1 MKDTTGRRKL
11 LDFLNRELIGPVD
24 GKDEIISDT
33 VPLQRYTM
41 GILFPVASSADDRLE
56 TEEEE
61 PGGDENT
68 EDPVTLAGQWM
79 PSSIGLTF
87 YLSGGDRL
95 GVEICGA
102 KYDKENEGSEA
113 WKRFPVAESDD
124 PEVHC
129 FAIPGLPNGKSQ
141 RDSKNV
147 LDGRGQIQVH
157 WRRMN
162 DGYLTTVTLLNVRD
176 AGDERPA
183 VEDCLYQVGM
193 TCRAIGGRIHEY
205 PDAKNVSLTDEEE
218 EMRVL
223 YRDAPAY
230 AIGHGCA
237 ASWTT
242 SDETVTS
249 VATTLIPEYEL
260 PPITHT
266 KTGDTNTLR
275 IARLADPNEDVQS
288 LLEDLKVFVEGYEVW
303 TESLPELNPDIPL
316 TYSGAKNRL
325 LDGLRETA
333 SRMRRG
339 IDRLHADADV
349 LRAFRLANRAML
361 MQMYHGKAYGKR
373 RSRNSVNPDT
383 PDYLSLSEYTWRP
396 FQLAYQLLTLDSAVD
411 ESSQYRGVVDL
422 IWFPTGGGK
431 TEAYLAVA
439 ATQIFLRRIRH
450 GDQGG
455 GTTVITRY
463 TLRLLTAQQFERSA
477 RLICAC
483 ETIRREH
490 TTDLGSEP
498 ISIGLWAG
506 GNMSPNYLTRS
517 SRYSKSAKEAYEDM
531 LEDESP
537 SNPFQL
543 DQCPWCGTE
552 IIPERRDSDPK
563 AYGVEVANRSFSMYC
578 PTDCCHF
585 HEQLP
590 VSVVD
595 EDLYQRPPT
604 FLIATVDK
612 FAQLVWN
619 GEAGVFFGGD
629 GSMGPSLILQD
640 ELHLLS
646 GPLGTTTG
654 IYESG
659 IEALMEM
666 KGVRPKIIASTAT
679 IRNAGDQ
686 VRGLFGNEVR
696 LFPPPGLSASDSYF
710 AETDQDAPGRLYA
723 GILSSNHR
731 ATTSLIR
738 TSAALQQAMIECD
751 LTEKERDAYWTLVV
765 YHNSLRELGKTVTFA
780 RDDIPARIRVIAR
793 DQSKLRKLQDLDVVE
808 LTSNL
813 SDEQIPAIFN
823 RLTLGPDDD
832 GAISMVACTNMFSV
846 GVDIQRL
853 GLMLVNGQPKTTS
866 EYIQASSRVG
876 RGQVPGLVVAHYA
889 SSKPRDRSHYESF
902 LPYHSALYK
911 NVEPTSV
918 TPFSLPS
925 RDRALHA
932 AFVILIRHG
941 AGLKSNES
949 AGSFDR
955 DDPDVKNAAK
965 LLLRAASR
973 MEPAEAQATE
983 RHLATLIDEWHER
996 AKLADGALYY
1006 RSNSRSVKALLKNF
1020 GASGDGWETLNSM
1033 RNVDR
1038 QCEIAVIGEHDRTRV

>member
-1 MKDTTGRRKL
+1 MESKTGRRKII
-11 LDFLNRELIGPVD
+11 DFLKRELIGPVD
-24 GKDEIISDT
+24 GRDEIISDT
-33 VPLQRYTM
+33 IPLQRYTM
-41 GILFPVASSADDRLE
+41 GILFPGTSSANEQLE
-56 TEEEE
+56 GEEEE
-61 PGGDENT
+61 LGGDEGT
-68 EDPVTLAGQWM
+68 EDPVTLSGQWM

-87 YLSGGDRL
+87 YLSGRARL
-95 GVEICGA
+95 TVEVYGA
-102 KYDKENEGSEA
+102 AYNKESEDSGA
-113 WKRFPVAESDD
+113 WKRSPIAESDN
-124 PEVHC
+124 PEVYDFDNPRLH
-129 FAIPGLPNGKSQ
+129 NRDSQ
-141 RDSKNV
+141 RNSIHV

-176 AGDERPA
+176 AGDERPE
-183 VEDCLYQVGM
+183 VEDCLYQVGL
-193 TCRAIGGRIHEY
+193 TCKADGGRIREY

-218 EMRVL
+218 ELRVL
-223 YRDAPAY
+223 YRDSPAY

-237 ASWTT
+237 ASWDT
-242 SDETVTS
+242 SGEVVTS
-249 VATTLIPEYEL
+249 VSTALIPEYEL

-266 KTGDTNTLR
+266 EAGDPKTLR
-275 IARLADPNEDVQS
+275 IARLADPDEDVQS
-288 LLEDLKVFVEGYEVW
+288 LVDDLNVFVQGYEAW
-303 TESLPELNPDIPL
+303 IDALPEVNSDISPA
-316 TYSGAKNRL
+316 YSAAKNRL

-333 SRMRRG
+333 GRMRRG
-339 IDRLHADADV
+339 IERLHADPDV

-361 MQMYHGKAYGKR
+361 MQMYHGNAFVKR
-373 RSRNSVNPDT
+373 RPRNSFTPDT
-383 PDYLSLSEYTWRP
+383 PDYLSLSDYTWRP
-396 FQLAYQLLTLDSAVD
+396 FQLAYQLLTLDSVVD
-411 ESSQYRGVVDL
+411 ESSQYRDVVDL

-439 ATQIFLRRIRH
+439 AMQIFLRRIRH
-450 GDQGG
+450 GNRGG

-483 ETIRREH
+483 EILRR
-490 TTDLGSEP
+490 TNVSDLGTEP

-506 GNMSPNYLTRS
+506 NMSPNHLTRS
-517 SRYSKSAKEAYEDM
+517 SKYSKSAKEAYEDM
-531 LEDESP
+531 LEDELP

-552 IIPERRDSDPK
+552 IVPQRRESDSK
-563 AYGVEVANRSFSMYC
+563 AYGVEVTNRSFKMYC
-578 PTDCCHF
+578 PTERCIF
-585 HEQLP
+585 HERLP

-612 FAQLVWN
+612 FAQLAWN
-619 GEAGVFFGGD
+619 GGAGVFFGGD

-646 GPLGTTTG
+646 GPLGTTAG
-654 IYESG
+654 LYESG
-659 IEALMEM
+659 IEALMEL

-679 IRNAGDQ
+679 IRNADDQ
-686 VRGLFGNEVR
+686 VRGLFGNRVR
-696 LFPPPGLSASDSYF
+696 LFPPPGLSAIDSYF
-710 AETDQDAPGRLYA
+710 AEIDQDARGRLYA
-723 GILSSNHR
+723 GVLSSNHR

-738 TSAALQQAMIECD
+738 TSAALQQAMVECD
-751 LTEKERDAYWTLVV
+751 FAEKEKDAYWTLVV

-793 DQSKLRKLQDLDVVE
+793 DDSKRRELQDLDVVE

-813 SDEQIPAIFN
+813 SDEQIPRVFN
-823 RLTLGPDDD
+823 RLTRGPDEE
-832 GAISMVACTNMFSV
+832 GAVSLVACTNMFSV

-876 RGQVPGLVVAHYA
+876 RGTVPGLVVAHYA

-925 RDRALHA
+925 RNRALHA
-932 AFVILIRHG
+932 ALVILVRHG
-941 AGLKSNES
+941 AGLQANES

-955 DDPDVKNAAK
+955 DNPDVKKAAE
-965 LLLRAASR
+965 LLVNSVRR
-973 MEPAEAQATE
+973 MEPAEAEATE
-983 RHLATLIDEWHER
+983 KHLARLIDEWHER
-996 AKLADGALYY
+996 ARVADNGLYY
-1006 RSNSRSVKALLKNF
+1006 RSNSRSVQPLLKKF
-1020 GASGDGWETLNSM
+1020 GASGAGWETLNSM

-1038 QCEIAVIGEHDRTRV
+1038 QCDIAVIGERQ